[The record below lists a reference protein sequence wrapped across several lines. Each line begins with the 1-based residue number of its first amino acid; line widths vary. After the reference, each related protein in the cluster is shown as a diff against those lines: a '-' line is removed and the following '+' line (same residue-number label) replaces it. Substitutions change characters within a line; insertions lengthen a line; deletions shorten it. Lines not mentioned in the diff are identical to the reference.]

1 MAIEKSPLR
10 MFSGPEEDIELEID
24 ETAQIS
30 PEDLEVF
37 LQEDGSAVIG
47 DDPNATEEVPFG
59 ENLSDVIS
67 ENELRTLAS
76 ELTSSYEEDLE
87 SRSDWFTTFSNGLDL
102 LGIKQEDRSQPFVG
116 SSGVYHP
123 ILAEAVTQF
132 QAQAYKELLPA
143 GGPVDTE
150 ILGMTSDDKLEKAN
164 RVKNFMNYQITYKME
179 EFDPEMDQLLFYL
192 PLSGSAFK
200 KIFYDPALGRATA
213 RFIKSEDL
221 VVPYYAVDLLTA
233 PRITHVIH
241 MTENE
246 LRKLQ
251 LSGFYRDIEMRP
263 PSGDSNTS
271 DVDSK
276 MEELQGVTRTISD
289 EEYTLLEMHVS
300 LDLEGFEDKDE
311 NDEETGLGLPY
322 IVTICKDTN
331 DILSIRP
338 NYNPED
344 PMRKKIEYFSH
355 YKFLPGLGFYGF
367 GLIHM
372 MGGLTKSVTAIL
384 RQLIDAG
391 TLANLPAGFKSRGLN
406 IQRHDDPLQPGEW
419 RDVDA
424 PGGRLTDAFM
434 PLPYKEPSSTLTSL
448 LGSLIDSGKQ
458 FAATVEQPTG
468 DGNSEA
474 PVGTTVALLEKGQ
487 RVMSAIHKRLHY
499 AQRVEFKILKRVF
512 GEFLPP
518 EYPYQ
523 VQGASQNVFK
533 TDFDSS
539 VDVIP
544 VSDPNIFSMTQ
555 RIVLAQSQLQMAQ
568 AAPELHNLRESYRKM
583 YLALNIQDI
592 DSILPEEQD
601 IPPRDPISEEQAVLT
616 GNPIK
621 AYDFQNHEAY
631 IAAHSAFLQNPMVQ
645 QNPTATQAIGA
656 NIQEH
661 QAMLYRLQI
670 EQAMGQQLP
679 AMEDG
684 QMPPEMMNEIALAA
698 TQATQ
703 QVTGQAQ
710 ALAKAQEDA
719 QRDPQ
724 REMFEEQLQLER
736 EQLMQKEGDDQR
748 DKEVDLIKANLQAQ
762 LEREKIEA
770 ANERE
775 DVKAAVDLKEA
786 ELKTQRDAEKNF
798 TELVKTVRES
808 KEPQQE

>member
-1 MAIEKSPLR
+1 MAIERQP
-10 MFSGPEEDIELEID
+10 FSVIPGAQEEIELEI
-24 ETAQIS
+24 EQ
-30 PEDLEVF
+30 PEMRDPSNTEVF
-37 LQEDGSAVIG
+37 LAEDGSATLG
-47 DDPNATEEVPFG
+47 FDPEEQEDLKFG
-59 ENLSDVIS
+59 ENLAEVMDERDLASI
-67 ENELRTLAS
+67 AS
-76 ELTSSYEEDLE
+76 ELTGSYEEDLE
-87 SRSDWFTTFSNGLDL
+87 SRDDWYTTFSKGLDL
-102 LGIKQEDRSQPFVG
+102 LGIRGEDRSQPFEG
-116 SSGVYHP
+116 ASGVYHP
-123 ILAEAVTQF
+123 ILSEAVTQF
-132 QAQAYKELLPA
+132 QSQAYKELLPA

-150 ILGMTSDDKLEKAN
+150 VLGMTDDAKLEKAN

-200 KIFYDPALGRATA
+200 KIYYDPSLGRATA
-213 RFIKSEDL
+213 RFIKAEDL

-241 MTENE
+241 MAENE
-246 LRKLQ
+246 LRKMQ
-251 LSGFYRDIEMRP
+251 VSGFYKDIDLMSASSIEL
-263 PSGDSNTS
+263 S
-271 DVDSK
+271 DVDKK
-276 MEELQGVTRTISD
+276 MDELEGLSRTVSD
-289 EEYTLLEMHVS
+289 EEYTLLEMHVD
-300 LDLEGFEDKDE
+300 LDIEGFEDMDANGE
-311 NDEETGLGLPY
+311 PTGLALPY

-331 DILSIRP
+331 DILAIRP
-338 NYNPED
+338 NYSPED
-344 PMRKKIEYFSH
+344 PMKKKIEHFAH
-355 YKFLPGLGFYGF
+355 FKFLPGLGFYGF

-391 TLANLPAGFKSRGLN
+391 TLSNLPAGFKSRGLN

-434 PLPYKEPSSTLTSL
+434 PLPYKEPSATLTSL

-499 AQRVEFKILKRVF
+499 AQRTEFKILKRVF

-533 TDFDSS
+533 EDFDSS

-544 VSDPNIFSMTQ
+544 ISDPNIFSMTQ
-555 RIVLAQSQLQMAQ
+555 RIVLAQTQLQMAQ
-568 AAPELHNLRESYRKM
+568 AAPELHDLRESYRKM
-583 YLALNIQDI
+583 YLALNIKDI
-592 DSILPEEQD
+592 DAILPQEAE
-601 IPPRDPISEEQAVLT
+601 IPPRDPISEEQAALT
-616 GNPIK
+616 GQPIK
-621 AYDFQNHEAY
+621 AYEFQNHEAY
-631 IAAHSAFLQNPMVQ
+631 IGAHSAFMQNPMVQ

-661 QAMLYRLQI
+661 QAMLYKIQI
-670 EQAMGQQLP
+670 EQAMGQPLP
-679 AMEDG
+679 TMEDG
-684 QMPPEMMNEIALAA
+684 QMPPEVMNEIAMMA

-710 ALAKAQEDA
+710 AMAQAEAQA

-724 REMFEEQLQLER
+724 MEMFQQQLQLEK
-736 EQLMQKEGDDQR
+736 EQLMQKEGKDQR
-748 DKEVDLIKANLQAQ
+748 DKDVEMMKAEMQGQ
-762 LEREKIEA
+762 LEREKIAA

-775 DVKAAVDLKEA
+775 EVKAAVDLQEA
-786 ELKTQRDAEKNF
+786 ELRTQRDAEKNF

-808 KEPQQE
+808 KETQE